1 MNFKNIITNILG
13 LIFWGIA
20 VKDALSQNPEI
31 SFIVSL
37 LIIGVVLFLFELK
50 TTIDF
55 VKRFLNSKIK

>member
-1 MNFKNIITNILG
+1 MKNIITNILG

-20 VKDALSQNPEI
+20 VKSAVSQNPSI
-31 SFIVSL
+31 SFIFSL